1 MTFLLKDGAS
11 HIAEAP
17 LPRASQSPVIYILLS
32 LYNGAAYLPDQ
43 LESFLR
49 QDLTSWRLLWRDDGS
64 EDGSRALMRAFTA
77 KCAAGQC
84 MEVSASPNRIGVRR
98 SYELL
103 LRHVPDNSFVAFADQ
118 DDVWLDDKLS
128 RAVNAL
134 RLSRK
139 PALYCARQF
148 IVDENLGH
156 RRLSPRLPPGESLHF
171 AAALTQ
177 NLAVGHTILLNSA
190 AIALIK
196 KSVAPEDVLL
206 DWWSYL
212 IVAMFDGDIMTDN
225 RPASLYR
232 QHRQNTVGATSHLLV
247 RAYRAMR
254 RGPTVFMRRFAG
266 NVASLRQVASDFPS
280 SLMSE
285 HALKALQR
293 TAQQHCA
300 FLNEIEEALKASPL
314 ARIKLL
320 SRHRALHRQGR
331 LEHIVFCLWFIL
343 RRASQSPLRVN
354 GVARRYDKSRTLT
367 PKLMPDEASTEQH

>member
-1 MTFLLKDGAS
+1 MTFSLKDGAS

-49 QDLTSWRLLWRDDGS
+49 QDLRSWRLLWRDDGS
-64 EDGSRALMRAFTA
+64 EDGSRALMRAFSA

-84 MEVSASPNRIGVRR
+84 MEVSLSPRRIGVRR

-103 LRHVPDNSFVAFADQ
+103 LEHVPDNGYVAFADQ

-128 RAVNAL
+128 RAFDAL
-134 RLSRK
+134 KTSRK

-156 RRLSPRLPPGESLHF
+156 RRLSPRLPAGKSLHL

-177 NLAVGHTILLNSA
+177 NLAVGHTILLNPA

-196 KSVAPEDVLL
+196 KSVVPEDVLL

-212 IVAMFDGDIMTDN
+212 IVALFDGDIMTDN

-232 QHRQNTVGATSHLLV
+232 QHRQNTVGATAHLPI

-254 RGPTVFMRRFAG
+254 RGPAVFMRRFAG
-266 NVASLRQVASDFPS
+266 NVASLRQVASASPS

-285 HALKALQR
+285 HASKARHLP
-293 TAQQHCA
+293 AQQYCA
-300 FLNEIEEALKASPL
+300 FLDEIEEALRASPL

-343 RRASQSPLRVN
+343 RRASQSPIRVKE
-354 GVARRYDKSRTLT
+354 VTRRYDQTRALT
-367 PKLMPDEASTEQH
+367 PKLMPDKASTERH